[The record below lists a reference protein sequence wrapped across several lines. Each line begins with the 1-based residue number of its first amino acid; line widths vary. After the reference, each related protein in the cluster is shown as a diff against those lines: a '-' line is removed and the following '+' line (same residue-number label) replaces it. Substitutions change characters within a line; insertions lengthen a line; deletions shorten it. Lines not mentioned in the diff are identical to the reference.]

1 MPENCLF
8 PLKLSF
14 QVRFLSAR
22 IIRGQHEAL
31 GKVRASPEHFVTV
44 VPKLSHASQ
53 QHPIDTLEQAVSSS
67 LSEKS
72 FPDASASIDS
82 SNPRRWRGMAV
93 QFFGSLDH
101 NQWLSTAL
109 DLGRNL
115 TKRLFRIGRLGL
127 FALHFGAHSGPAA
140 LVQKCRV
147 AAREETGRICAKSSL
162 NHFVGLS
169 VRSDSS
175 SAQGTGDVTNQK
187 SDSR

>member
-1 MPENCLF
+1 
-8 PLKLSF
+8 
-14 QVRFLSAR
+14 
-22 IIRGQHEAL
+22 
-31 GKVRASPEHFVTV
+31 
-44 VPKLSHASQ
+44 
-53 QHPIDTLEQAVSSS
+53 
-67 LSEKS
+67 
-72 FPDASASIDS
+72 
-82 SNPRRWRGMAV
+82 MAV

-115 TKRLFRIGRLGL
+115 TKRLFRIGRLG
-127 FALHFGAHSGPAA
+127 HSGPAA